1 MFAAAGT
8 GVASAQTLPTTVD
21 GLLGAAKNAAGLEWP
36 GTFLRLCIPPP
47 PGAPAP
53 TAPAAARGGAR
64 GTPPGP
70 PARETWYAE
79 PAKVADN
86 LYFLGTK
93 IHSAWAIAGSEGTIA
108 LQALYD
114 YAAHD
119 EIFGGMRNLGLDTR
133 RDNYVILTHAH
144 AYHAG

>member
-1 MFAAAGT
+1 MKSLPLMIGAAVVLAAGII
-8 GVASAQTLPTTVD
+8 GIASAQTLPTTVD
-21 GLLGAAKNAAGLEWP
+21 GLVGAAKNAAGLEWP

-47 PGAPAP
+47 PAAAAP

-79 PAKVADN
+79 PARVADN

-93 IHSAWAIAGSEGTIA
+93 IHSAWAIVGSEGTIILEA
-108 LQALYD
+108 LFD
-114 YAAHD
+114 Y
-119 EIFGGMRNLGLDTR
+119 
-133 RDNYVILTHAH
+133 
-144 AYHAG
+144 